1 MNLGRLNGSE
11 LRGRRTTVV
20 GESPAVRLVLVG
32 SFHLTIGLARRGDH
46 LSLRSNFFASGGT
59 SGIASQGIF
68 ARVERSLVTLR
79 RILTKVFFCFVF
91 HKRLVMLV
99 YQVFNEPGAS
109 VVSQTEPARWA
120 RD

>member
-1 MNLGRLNGSE
+1 MA
-11 LRGRRTTVV
+11 

-46 LSLRSNFFASGGT
+46 LSLRSNFFAPGGA

-68 ARVERSLVTLR
+68 ARVERPLVTLR
-79 RILTKVFFCFVF
+79 RILTKVFCCFVF

-99 YQVFNEPGAS
+99 YQVFNEPD
-109 VVSQTEPARWA
+109 ARQPGNQFRRHHNSKRLGNGGLCW
-120 RD
+120 